1 MAADSYSG
9 YLPPIRILVVDD
21 NRDLLITISKA
32 LSRVD
37 GYEVELQADPVV
49 ALRRISE
56 APFGLFLLD
65 IRMPEIDG
73 ISLLAHC
80 RRLHP
85 KVPVILMTAYASVEQ
100 AVEIMRLGADYY
112 LSKPFSPD
120 SLRDVAA
127 RVLGERARARPPLP
141 ARGVFLTQD
150 PATEAVLA
158 RAKAAADTDAA
169 VLIQGESGTGK
180 ELLARFIHAHSRRSG
195 GPFEVV
201 NSAAM
206 PESLVEA
213 MLFGYEKGA
222 FTGAVTPMPGRLE
235 AASGGT
241 LFMDEVGDMS
251 LPVQSKVLRVLQ
263 DKTFQRLGDSKSRTV
278 DVRYVFASNRNLGA
292 MIGEKAF
299 REDLYYRIGVV
310 ELTLPAL
317 RHRPGDLQV
326 LIPGFLERF
335 SAEAGREPPKVSG
348 EAMEMLR
355 RESWPGNV
363 RQLENFCQRAVIFC
377 PPGEWLTPDLARGL
391 LGTQSPPT
399 PGREAHTDGHA
410 THLTRENVVRALAS
424 SNGNISKAAS
434 VLGISRPT
442 LYAKLKKFQ
451 IDPQRVEP
459 TPSPN
464 DGA

>member
-9 YLPPIRILVVDD
+9 YLPPIKILVVDD

-37 GYEVELQADPVV
+37 GYEVELQADPVT

-80 RRLHP
+80 RRLHS

-120 SLRDVAA
+120 ALRDIVA
-127 RVLGERARARPPLP
+127 RVLGERARTRPPMP
-141 ARGVFLTQD
+141 ARGIFLTQD

-195 GPFEVV
+195 GSFEVV

-222 FTGAVTPMPGRLE
+222 FTGAVTAMAGRLE

-263 DKTFQRLGDSKSRTV
+263 DKTFQRLGDSRSRTV

-292 MIGEKAF
+292 MIGERAF

-326 LIPGFLERF
+326 LIPSFLERF
-335 SAEAGREPPKVSG
+335 SAEAGREPPKVG
-348 EAMEMLR
+348 GDTMEVLR
-355 RESWPGNV
+355 REPWPGNV

-377 PPGEWLTPDLARGL
+377 PPGESLTPDLARGL
-391 LGTQSPPT
+391 LGTQTPPG

-410 THLTRENVVRALAS
+410 AHLSRENIIRALAS
-424 SNGNISKAAS
+424 SNGNVSKAAA
-434 VLGISRPT
+434 VLGVSRPT
-442 LYAKLKKFQ
+442 LYAKMKKFQ
-451 IDPQRVEP
+451 VDPQRMEP
-459 TPSPN
+459 PPSPN